1 MSICKKKKKQ
11 FTRTSECG
19 LWITSYTQCGHQ
31 CTEAHTKNAV
41 FRSTNNQPTQH
52 TVQCIRMCRHIHTA
66 KKKLERN
73 NEYGLYWW
81 NSLTAFCAFHWRTSL
96 SASNTQTQSTLKSY
110 AWNTC
115 YRERDFIIV
124 YVYMNAY
131 KKRGS
136 DSNHC
141 LDIFIRITW
150 LNWIASQKC

>member
-1 MSICKKKKKQ
+1 MFICKKKETVHSNERVWSLNNVLYPMWSPMHWSSYQ
-11 FTRTSECG
+11 ECR
-19 LWITSYTQCGHQ
+19 LSLNQQ
-31 CTEAHTKNAV
+31 
-41 FRSTNNQPTQH
+41 STNSTYRSVYSYVQTH
-52 TVQCIRMCRHIHTA
+52 TYGE
-66 KKKLERN
+66 KKLERN

-124 YVYMNAY
+124 YVYMHAY